1 MLKYLLDT
9 NICIYAIK
17 RKPVQVRRALNAH
30 RGQIAISAIT
40 LMELFYDAE
49 KSSSPRGNLEVIEG
63 FAARVT
69 VLAYDSAAASCTAQ
83 LRAEQAAAGTQ
94 IGAYDQMIAGHARSQ
109 GLTVVT
115 NNLSE
120 YARVPGLV
128 LEDWSS

>member
-30 RGQIAISAIT
+30 RGQVAISAVT
-40 LMELFYDAE
+40 LMELFYGAE
-49 KSSSPRGNLEVIEG
+49 KSSSPRGNLEVIES
-63 FAARVT
+63 FAARLT
-69 VLAYDSAAASCTAQ
+69 VLAYDNAAASCTAQ

-115 NNLSE
+115 NNLRE